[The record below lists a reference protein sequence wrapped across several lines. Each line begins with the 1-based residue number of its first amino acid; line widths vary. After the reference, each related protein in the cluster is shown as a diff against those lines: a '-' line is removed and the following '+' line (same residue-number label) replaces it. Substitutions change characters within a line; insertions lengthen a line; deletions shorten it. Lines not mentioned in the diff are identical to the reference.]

1 MALDPET
8 FDALIDTVRRFVSER
23 LRPLEGAVEE
33 ADAIPAEIVQEMR
46 ELGLFGLSIAEDYG
60 GLGLTMSEEVR
71 VAIEFGR
78 TTPAFRSA
86 FGTNVGIGSQGLV
99 MAGTDAQ
106 KATWLPRIASGEII
120 TSFALTEP
128 DVGSDSGAVKLK
140 AVKDGGV
147 YRLTGTKR
155 YITNADKA
163 DLFTVMART
172 GEEAGARGVSAFLV
186 PRDLPGMSIAEP
198 EKKMGQKGAKVADVI
213 FDDVPVP
220 AANRLGAEGEGFKIA
235 MRVLDRGRLH
245 ISAVCVGV
253 AERLIAD
260 CVAYA
265 TDRKQ
270 FGKPIAE
277 HQLIQAMLADS
288 KTEAL
293 AARALVLETAAAKD
307 AGKEVVMESAAAKY
321 FASEMVGRVADRAVQ
336 IFGGAGYIAD
346 YGIERLYR
354 DVRLFRIYEGTSQ
367 IQQIIIARETIT
379 RVGWPFFS
387 PPACGRGRGWA
398 RGLSQMMEYAES
410 GSPPPAPSRKR

>member
-1 MALDPET
+1 MALDAET
-8 FDALIDTVRRFVSER
+8 FDQLIDTVRRFVTER
-23 LRPLEGAVEE
+23 LRPLEAQVEE
-33 ADAIPAEIVQEMR
+33 DDAIPADVVREMR
-46 ELGLFGLSIAEDYG
+46 DLGLYGLSISEDYG
-60 GLGLTMSEEVR
+60 GLGLTMLEECK
-71 VAIEFGR
+71 VAIELGR
-78 TTPAFRSA
+78 TTPAFRST

-99 MAGTDAQ
+99 MAGSPEQ
-106 KATWLPRIASGEII
+106 KALWLPRIASGEIV

-128 DVGSDSGAVKLK
+128 DVGSDSGAVKTR
-140 AVKDGGV
+140 AVKAKDANGADV
-147 YRLTGTKR
+147 YRLSGTKR

-172 GEEAGARGVSAFLV
+172 GEEPGARGVSAFLV
-186 PRDLPGMSIAEP
+186 PRDLPGLSIGHP
-198 EKKMGQKGAKVADVI
+198 EKKMGQKGAKVADVN
-213 FDDVPVP
+213 FDDVAVP

-245 ISAVCVGV
+245 ISAVCIGV

-265 TDRKQ
+265 TERKQ

-277 HQLIQAMLADS
+277 HQLIQAMIADS

-307 AGKEVVMESAAAKY
+307 AGKDVVMESAASKY
-321 FASEMVGRVADRAVQ
+321 YASEMVGRVADRAVQ

-367 IQQIIIARETIT
+367 IQQLIIARETIK
-379 RVGWPFFS
+379 
-387 PPACGRGRGWA
+387 RGG
-398 RGLSQMMEYAES
+398 
-410 GSPPPAPSRKR
+410 

>member
-8 FDALIDTVRRFVSER
+8 FDALIDNIRRFVGER
-23 LRPLEGAVEE
+23 LRPLEAQVE
-33 ADAIPAEIVQEMR
+33 ADDAIPANVVQEMR
-46 ELGLFGLSIAEDYG
+46 DMGLFGLSIAEEYG
-60 GLGLTMSEEVR
+60 GLGLDMLEEAR
-71 VAIEFGR
+71 VAIELGR
-78 TTPAFRSA
+78 TTPAFRSN

-99 MAGTDAQ
+99 MAGTPEQ
-106 KATWLPRIASGEII
+106 KAEWLPRIASGDII

-128 DVGSDSGAVKLK
+128 DVGSDSGSVKTRAVR
-140 AVKDGGV
+140 DGDV
-147 YRLTGTKR
+147 YRLSGTKR
-155 YITNADKA
+155 YITNADRA

-172 GEEAGARGVSAFLV
+172 GDEPGGRGVSAFLV
-186 PRDLPGMSIAEP
+186 PKSLAGVSIGEP

-213 FDDVPVP
+213 FDDAPVPV
-220 AANRLGAEGEGFKIA
+220 ANRLGAEGEGFKIA

-265 TDRKQ
+265 GERKQ

-277 HQLIQAMLADS
+277 HQLIQAMIADS

-307 AGKEVVMESAAAKY
+307 AGKDVVMESAAAKY
-321 FASEMVGRVADRAVQ
+321 YASEMVGRVADRAVQ

-367 IQQIIIARETIT
+367 IQQIIIARETMK
-379 RVGWPFFS
+379 
-387 PPACGRGRGWA
+387 RGG
-398 RGLSQMMEYAES
+398 
-410 GSPPPAPSRKR
+410 

>member
-8 FDALIDTVRRFVSER
+8 FDALIDHIRRFVAER
-23 LRPLEGAVEE
+23 LRPLEADVEA
-33 ADAIPAEIVQEMR
+33 ADAIPADIVEEMKSM
-46 ELGLFGLSIAEDYG
+46 GLFGLSIAEEYG
-60 GLGLTMSEEVR
+60 GLGLTMSEECR
-71 VAIEFGR
+71 VAIELGR
-78 TTPAFRSA
+78 TSPAFRST

-99 MAGTDAQ
+99 MAGSTEQ
-106 KATWLPRIASGEII
+106 KQIWLPKIASGEIV

-128 DVGSDSGAVKLK
+128 DVGSDSANVKTK
-140 AVKDGGV
+140 AIRDGDG

-172 GEEAGARGVSAFLV
+172 GDQPGASGVSAFLV
-186 PRDLPGMSIAEP
+186 PRVAAGVSIGEP

-213 FDDVPVP
+213 LDNVFIP

-265 TDRKQ
+265 SERIQ
-270 FGKPIAE
+270 FGKPIAD
-277 HQLIQAMLADS
+277 HQLIQAMIADS

-293 AARALVLETAAAKD
+293 AARALMLETAARKD
-307 AGKEVVMESAAAKY
+307 KGDNVVMESAAAKY
-321 FASEMVGRVADRAVQ
+321 YASEMVGRVADRAVQ

-367 IQQIIIARETIT
+367 IQQIIIARETIK
-379 RVGWPFFS
+379 
-387 PPACGRGRGWA
+387 RGG
-398 RGLSQMMEYAES
+398 
-410 GSPPPAPSRKR
+410 

>member
-1 MALDPET
+1 MALDADT

-23 LRPLEGAVEE
+23 LRPLEAQVE
-33 ADAIPAEIVQEMR
+33 ADDMMPADIIREMR
-46 ELGLFGLSIAEDYG
+46 ELGLYGLSIDEEYG
-60 GLGLTMSEEVR
+60 GLGLTMTEEVR
-71 VAIEFGR
+71 VAIELGR

-99 MAGTDAQ
+99 MAGTPEQ
-106 KATWLPRIASGEII
+106 KATWLPRIASGEIV

-128 DVGSDSGAVKLK
+128 DVGSDSGAVKTR
-140 AVKDGGV
+140 AVRDGHV

-172 GEEAGARGVSAFLV
+172 GDAGAKGVSAFLV
-186 PRDLPGMSIAEP
+186 PRDLQGVSIGEP

-213 FDDVPVP
+213 LDDVAVPV
-220 AANRLGAEGEGFKIA
+220 ANRLGDEGEGFKIA

-245 ISAVCVGV
+245 ISAVCIGV

-265 TDRKQ
+265 TERKQ
-270 FGKPIAE
+270 FGKPIAD
-277 HQLIQAMLADS
+277 HQLIQAMIADS

-293 AARALVLETAAAKD
+293 AARALVLETAVAKD
-307 AGKEVVMESAAAKY
+307 AGKEVVLESAACKY
-321 FASEMVGRVADRAVQ
+321 YASEMVGRVADRAVQ

-367 IQQIIIARETIT
+367 IQQIIIARETIK
-379 RVGWPFFS
+379 
-387 PPACGRGRGWA
+387 RGG
-398 RGLSQMMEYAES
+398 
-410 GSPPPAPSRKR
+410 